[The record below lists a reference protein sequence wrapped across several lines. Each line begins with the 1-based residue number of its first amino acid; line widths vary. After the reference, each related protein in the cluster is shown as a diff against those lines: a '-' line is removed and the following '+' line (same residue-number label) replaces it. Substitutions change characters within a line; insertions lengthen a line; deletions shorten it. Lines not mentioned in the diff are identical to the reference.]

1 MVVDHEDDSQI
12 SYLFQKIETEQNGRL
27 DILVNNAY
35 KAVHVKIFALFNNLT
50 FTKVIFFITLKTIFD
65 NSGVKFWESKP
76 V

>member
-50 FTKVIFFITLKTIFD
+50 FAEVIFFITLKTIFD

>member
-50 FTKVIFFITLKTIFD
+50 FT
-65 NSGVKFWESKP
+65 
-76 V
+76 